1 MKPRPQFAHPIHD
14 LLQKRW
20 SPRAFSAQPVEE
32 HKILALFEAARW
44 AASGGNEQ
52 PWRFIYA
59 TKEQGD
65 RYDRLFACLNEGNQS
80 WASSA
85 PVLILT
91 LARTRRE
98 RDNQP
103 NRYAW
108 YDLGLAVGN
117 LTTQAS
123 ALDLYVHQM
132 AGFSAEK
139 ARQLFDL
146 PPDIEPVT
154 MIAVG
159 YLGDPEQLAERH
171 REREL
176 AQQQRKTL
184 DELILR

>member
-1 MKPRPQFAHPIHD
+1 MKPKPHFDYPVHELI
-14 LLQKRW
+14 QKRW
-20 SPRAFSAQPVEE
+20 SPRAYSAQPVEE
-32 HKILALFEAARW
+32 DTILTLFEAARW

-59 TKEQGD
+59 TQQQAERFGKLAE
-65 RYDRLFACLNEGNQS
+65 CLSENNRA
-80 WASSA
+80 WAAAA

-91 LARTRRE
+91 LVKTLNSRN
-98 RDNQP
+98 NQP

-108 YDLGLAVGN
+108 HDLGLAVGN
-117 LTTQAS
+117 LTAQAS

-159 YLGDPEQLAERH
+159 YLGDPEQLPDNLK
-171 REREL
+171 EREL
-176 AQQQRKTL
+176 AHRQRKTL
-184 DELILR
+184 DELILK